1 MFRLVTNCW
10 VLALLLLSTTCLAE
24 NNDAQL
30 RFHADIPAR
39 CGIEVI
45 DAEGEL
51 SFGEDYDLR
60 EIRLRLVHN
69 IPHGSVILRLKN
81 ADFGG
86 LESSLPS
93 EKFRFQ
99 IDVPQRYEGDINY
112 WRNGIQIEKDQLNP
126 DQIIE
131 IRARVD
137 IDESMAPAGEHMMRL
152 DWESLC
158 VR

>member
-1 MFRLVTNCW
+1 M
-10 VLALLLLSTTCLAE
+10 
-24 NNDAQL
+24 
-30 RFHADIPAR
+30 
-39 CGIEVI
+39 
-45 DAEGEL
+45 
-51 SFGEDYDLR
+51 
-60 EIRLRLVHN
+60 
-69 IPHGSVILRLKN
+69 LRLKN